1 MCSCATQPITQ
12 DALLKISSVRMFVG
26 STAVSIRI
34 PGPERKSLIINKGLV
49 FNGPV
54 AELKSMAN

>member
-1 MCSCATQPITQ
+1 
-12 DALLKISSVRMFVG
+12 MFVG
-26 STAVSIRI
+26 STAVSVRI

-49 FNGPV
+49 FNGPG